1 MSRYDREESPDEIDD
16 SSLRSPAESSG
27 GKDDSARGQG
37 TGSGTSHEQPS
48 QREIRTQ
55 EQTASAR
62 NPELKERAH
71 PTRERSYDL
80 RDSEVQALADI
91 GGFRAINSED
101 LVQHRYDGDTRQA
114 RRDLKHLLEQ
124 GLVQTRTTYPE
135 RNVYVGLTR
144 EGRRYIQHNR
154 PPSAASRQVFYHG
167 FVKRR
172 EARHDAAIYQLYQ
185 RESQRI
191 TQAGGKVNRVILD
204 FELKRSINRELAKIH
219 TLPAEE
225 QLSRRQEIAEAHGL
239 TVVSGKIPL
248 PDLRLE
254 YETPDQEQT
263 KVDLEL
269 LSGEYRNG
277 QIADKARAGFT
288 LYASRQDAVR
298 LRRAI
303 ADPEIMQDIL
313 SL

>member
-1 MSRYDREESPDEIDD
+1 MSRYDREETPDEICD
-16 SSLRSPAESSG
+16 STILYPTGSSCG
-27 GKDDSARGQG
+27 QHTSDARGQG
-37 TGSGTSHEQPS
+37 GGSGPLHDQPP
-48 QREIRTQ
+48 RPEIRTE
-55 EQTASAR
+55 EQPASAR
-62 NPELKERAH
+62 DPELKERD
-71 PTRERSYDL
+71 PRRERTYDL
-80 RDSEVQALADI
+80 RDSEVQTLTDI
-91 GGFRAINSED
+91 GTLRVIKTQD
-101 LVQHRYDGDTRQA
+101 LVQYRYDGDTRQA
-114 RRDLKHLLEQ
+114 HRDLKHLAEQ
-124 GLVQTRTTYPE
+124 GLVQRRTTYPE
-135 RNVYVGLTR
+135 RNVYLGLTR
-144 EGRRYIQHNR
+144 QGRRYIEHNR
-154 PPSAASRQVFYHG
+154 LPNAASRQVFYHS

-172 EARHDAAIYQLYQ
+172 EARHDAAIYRLYQ
-185 RESQRI
+185 RENQRI

-219 TLPAEE
+219 SLPAEE
-225 QLSRRQEIAEAHGL
+225 QLSRRREIAEAHGL

-269 LSGEYRNG
+269 LSGEYRQG

-288 LYASRQDAVR
+288 LYASAQDAVR

-303 ADPEIMQDIL
+303 ADPEIMQGIL